1 MSEIYLSDLKQAPQK
16 SCILKVLY
24 LLSAPFVLLMIALFG
39 FMDFISFRVE
49 NYSVVMIG
57 TIFIIYLFFV
67 KHNGYF
73 ASCKFMK
80 EVDSFKKSLNQYIK
94 NNLLIIGK
102 KEKANASYD
111 DFAREYTQ
119 DLRNDNFASI
129 AAGVFPTLGILGTFI
144 SIAISMPDFSSQTSA
159 VLEKEISLLL
169 GGVGTAF
176 YVSIYGIF
184 LSIWWTYFDKTG
196 LSKFEETLNS
206 IKLNK
211 KILFWNKEEIE
222 QTYFE
227 KSMEN
232 FEKLNQVF
240 QNLTQDEL
248 VEKMNK
254 TLTQR
259 VDMFEK
265 IISHEESAIKS
276 VSAQMNESLRV
287 IELAKNTNELM
298 VLEFKEI
305 IYQFGIA
312 SEKVEKS
319 ASSLSEI
326 STALSVK
333 DENLVNI
340 ASSLSS
346 ISTQNVEKIHQ
357 AIITNFEVM
366 KKNTDQIG
374 WSFNSYL
381 NQFDEKVEKKMGDT
395 LKNIDEEVVKIVS
408 SLEEVKKL
416 ENS

>member
-1 MSEIYLSDLKQAPQK
+1 MSEIYLSELEEIPNK
-16 SCILKVLY
+16 SCLLKVFY
-24 LLSAPFVLLMIALFG
+24 LLSVPFLLFVIALSG
-39 FMDFISFRVE
+39 FMNWISFRVE
-49 NYSVVMIG
+49 NYSVAMIG
-57 TIFIIYLFFV
+57 VIFIIYLFFL

-73 ASCKFMK
+73 ASCKFTQ
-80 EVDSFKKSLNQYIK
+80 DIDGFKKALRSYIG
-94 NNLLIIGK
+94 NNLLIIGS
-102 KEKANASYD
+102 KEKANAPYD
-111 DFAREYTQ
+111 DFASEYTQ
-119 DLRNDNFASI
+119 NLRNENFASI
-129 AAGVFPTLGILGTFI
+129 AAGIFPTLGILGTFI

-184 LSIWWTYFDKTG
+184 LSIWWTLFDKTG
-196 LSKFEETLNS
+196 LSKFEKTINS
-206 IKLNK
+206 IKLNTK
-211 KILFWNKEEIE
+211 QLFWNKEEIE
-222 QTYFE
+222 QTYFK

-240 QNLTQDEL
+240 QNFAQDEL
-248 VEKMNK
+248 IENMNK

-265 IISHEESAIKS
+265 IITHEERAVKS
-276 VSAQMNESLRV
+276 VSAQMSESLRV
-287 IELAKNTNELM
+287 VELAKNANELIA
-298 VLEFKEI
+298 LEFKEFI
-305 IYQFGIA
+305 FQFGDI
-312 SEKVEKS
+312 SNELKQS
-319 ASSLSEI
+319 ATSLGEI

-346 ISTQNVEKIHQ
+346 ISTQNVEKIHE
-357 AIITNFEVM
+357 AIIKNFEVM
-366 KKNTDQIG
+366 KKDTDQIG

-381 NQFDEKVEKKMGDT
+381 NQFDEKFGKKMSDT

>member
-1 MSEIYLSDLKQAPQK
+1 
-16 SCILKVLY
+16 
-24 LLSAPFVLLMIALFG
+24 
-39 FMDFISFRVE
+39 
-49 NYSVVMIG
+49 MIG